1 MNSASRS
8 HHSSPATARLSPS
21 PRRIL
26 LRNTRLLLGMTL
38 LFIILWQLPGL
49 ISGTH

>member
-1 MNSASRS
+1 MNPVSRS
-8 HHSSPATARLSPS
+8 RRPSLATARLSPS